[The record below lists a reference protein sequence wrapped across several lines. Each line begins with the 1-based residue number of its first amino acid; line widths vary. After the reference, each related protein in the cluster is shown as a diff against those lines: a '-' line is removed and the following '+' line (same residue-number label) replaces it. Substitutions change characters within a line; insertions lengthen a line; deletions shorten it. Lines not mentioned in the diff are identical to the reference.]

1 MRVIY
6 NKYIPFKPF
15 AVINL
20 FGFVFA
26 RKEGKPLSKNT
37 VYHES
42 IHTAQMKELLYVGFY
57 LWYVIEWLM
66 KLFIYGKE
74 AYRNVSFEREAYQYA
89 GYEGYLSIR
98 RPYKWIQL
106 IINK

>member
-1 MRVIY
+1 MR
-6 NKYIPFKPF
+6 
-15 AVINL
+15 
-20 FGFVFA
+20 
-26 RKEGKPLSKNT
+26 
-37 VYHES
+37 
-42 IHTAQMKELLYVGFY
+42 ELLYIGFDI
-57 LWYVIEWLM
+57 WYVVEWLV
-66 KLFIYGKE
+66 KLCIYGKE

>member
-1 MRVIY
+1 MV
-6 NKYIPFKPF
+6 
-15 AVINL
+15 
-20 FGFVFA
+20 
-26 RKEGKPLSKNT
+26 
-37 VYHES
+37 
-42 IHTAQMKELLYVGFY
+42 
-57 LWYVIEWLM
+57 EWLV
-66 KLFIYGKE
+66 KLCIYGKE